1 MDYATIGN
9 EFMEVTVDLNGGAL
23 HSIIDRR
30 DGENVMWDGS
40 CGWKRRDRVLFPFV
54 CRRLDGTYTAG
65 GKEYEIGAHG
75 FAGNSRFAALEKTDE
90 SVTLALYS
98 NTETLKIYPYDFVL
112 YVKYTLSGNSLSIRY
127 EVVNPADSPLY
138 YSVGGHV
145 AVKLDGADTKGN
157 FVRFDKS
164 LKLKYILDGSFIS
177 GSEKADVSGFEASK
191 DLFVKED
198 TLMLATG
205 GSAEITV
212 ERACGKKLGFSVSSP
227 VIAFWTD
234 PEEGN
239 FVCVEPW
246 WGLPDVMP
254 KQSEISEK
262 PFVIRLDGKKRHEC
276 GYDIKLL

>member
-54 CRRLDGTYTAG
+54 CRRLDGTYTAD

-75 FAGNSRFAALEKTDE
+75 CGGNRRFAALEKTDE

-127 EVVNPADSPLY
+127 EVINPADSPLY

-145 AVKLDGADTKGN
+145 GIRIDETKTGGN
-157 FVRFDKS
+157 FVRFDKP
-164 LKLKYILDGSFIS
+164 LKLAYTLDGPFVS
-177 GSEKADVSGFEASK
+177 GSKDVNVTEFEATK
-191 DLFVKED
+191 ELFKKED
-198 TLMLATG
+198 TIMLATD
-205 GSAEITV
+205 GSVGLTV
-212 ERACGKKLGFSVSSP
+212 ERAGGKKLGFSVSSP

-262 PFVIRLDGKKRHEC
+262 PFVIRLGGKKRHEC